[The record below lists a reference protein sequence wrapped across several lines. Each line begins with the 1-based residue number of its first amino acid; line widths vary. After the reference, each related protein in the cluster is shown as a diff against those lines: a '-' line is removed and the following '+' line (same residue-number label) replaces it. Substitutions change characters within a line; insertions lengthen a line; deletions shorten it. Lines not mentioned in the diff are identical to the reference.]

1 MIENINLG
9 DKLKQ
14 LRIQNGYTRQ
24 QVSEIINISTS
35 QIGFY
40 ETEVRYPSLAILVKL
55 CTLYKVS
62 SDYLL
67 NINHTEQKTL
77 SLDGLT
83 DKQIKALTDTA
94 NCFRNPQ

>member
-1 MIENINLG
+1 MIENLNLG
-9 DKLKQ
+9 AKLKQ
-14 LRIQNGYTRQ
+14 LRIQNNYSRK
-24 QVSEIINISTS
+24 QVAELLQISES

-40 ETEVRYPSLAILVKL
+40 ETEVRCPTLTNLVKL

-67 NINHTEQKTL
+67 NINLNDRKQL

-83 DKQIKALTDTA
+83 DKQIKVLTDTA